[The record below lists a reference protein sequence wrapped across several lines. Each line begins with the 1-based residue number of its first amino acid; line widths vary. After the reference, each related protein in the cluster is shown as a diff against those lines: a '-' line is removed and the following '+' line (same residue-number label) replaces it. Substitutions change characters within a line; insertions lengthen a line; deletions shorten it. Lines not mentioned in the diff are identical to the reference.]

1 MKIRAKLSV
10 STLRYIKDLIL
21 VFLVTICLSI
31 TIFASLVDVSKGI
44 MNSAIGLNIFAV
56 IAKIKKV

>member
-1 MKIRAKLSV
+1 MKIRTKLSV
-10 STLRYIKDLIL
+10 STLRCIKDLTL

-31 TIFASLVDVSKGI
+31 TVFASLVDICKGI
-44 MNSAIGLNIFAV
+44 MNSTIGLNIFAV